1 MKLKHR
7 LMMSLGLLT
16 LLSLLIGA
24 VGIWGV
30 RTLNQNLA
38 DIAEINNPE
47 MLAAS
52 ALQNSI
58 QDRMIAIRNVILL
71 SDPQLL
77 ASEVERIKRQEALYR
92 DAHTELGRMFD
103 VEAGT
108 TDEEKRLF
116 VRLGELEGAALPVF
130 NAVLEA
136 GLKNERELATTLAI
150 AKLRP
155 AQRAWIDAAQALK
168 DKEISLNDEASAA
181 AKRSADKAYSTIF
194 GLVMVAL
201 LVSVTVS
208 VLLTRRVMRQLGGDP
223 AEAQAIAGEIA
234 VGNLAFAVDTSGLA
248 SDSLIA
254 SLEQMRV
261 NLNRMVVEIQGSAD
275 TIAHAAAEIADG
287 NSDLSRRT
295 EEQASSLEETAASM
309 EEITSTIGNNSN
321 NAAQGQG
328 VAESALRMASAGSV
342 VVQRVIAAMDKVSDG
357 STRMTEVITTIEG
370 FAFQTNI
377 LALNAAVEAAR
388 AGEQGRGFAVVAS
401 EVRALAQRCAAAS
414 QEIRNLIMGSA
425 TDIGNGTAAV
435 DEAGRAM
442 SDISDAIGRVGG
454 IMREVVAASV
464 EQRAGVEQVNAAI
477 ISMDDVTQQNAA
489 LVEQA
494 TAAAHAL
501 AGQAEGLRAAVA
513 RFKVVPLTQASAAG
527 KPVKLLN

>member
-1 MKLKHR
+1 MQLKHR
-7 LMMSLGLLT
+7 LIVSLGLLT
-16 LLSLLIGA
+16 LLSLLIGG
-24 VGIWGV
+24 VGISGV
-30 RTLNQNLA
+30 RTLYRNLG
-38 DIAEINNPE
+38 DIADVNNPE
-47 MLAAS
+47 MLFAS

-71 SDPQLL
+71 TDPQMV
-77 ASEVERIKRQEALYR
+77 AAEVERIKRQETVYR
-92 DAHTELGRMFD
+92 DSYSGLGNMFD
-103 VEAGT
+103 AEAGT
-108 TDEEKRLF
+108 TEEEKRLF
-116 VRLGELEGAALPVF
+116 AKLGELEAAAQPAF
-130 NAVLEA
+130 AAVLDA
-136 GLKNERELATTLAI
+136 GLKNERELATRLAI
-150 AKLRP
+150 DRLRP

-168 DKEISLNDEASAA
+168 DKEIKLNEEASAA
-181 AKRSADKAYSTIF
+181 AKSAADKAYTTILLLVVVA
-194 GLVMVAL
+194 LVM
-201 LVSVTVS
+201 SVTVS
-208 VLLTRRVMRQLGGDP
+208 VLLTRGVMRQLGGDP

-234 VGNLAFAVDTSGLA
+234 AGNLAFVVDTSQMA
-248 SDSLIA
+248 NDSLIA

-261 NLNRMVVEIQGSAD
+261 SLNRMVAEIKGSAD

-328 VAESALRMASAGSV
+328 VAESALQMATTGGD

-357 STRMTEVITTIEG
+357 STRMTEVIATIEG
-370 FAFQTNI
+370 IAFQTNI

-414 QEIRNLIMGSA
+414 QEIRNLIMGSVS
-425 TDIGNGTAAV
+425 DINSGAAAV

-442 SDISDAIGRVGG
+442 SGISDAIGRVSG

-501 AGQAEGLRAAVA
+501 AGQAEGLRATVA
-513 RFKVVPLTQASAAG
+513 RFKVGSLTSADRQ
-527 KPVKLLN
+527 PVKLLN

>member
-1 MKLKHR
+1 MQLKHR
-7 LMMSLGLLT
+7 LVVSLGLLS
-16 LLSLLIGA
+16 LLSLLIGG
-24 VGIWGV
+24 VGISGV
-30 RTLNQNLA
+30 RTLNRNLD
-38 DIAEINNPE
+38 DIADINNPE
-47 MLAAS
+47 MLFAS

-71 SDPQLL
+71 TDPQMV
-77 ASEVERIKRQEALYR
+77 APEVERIKRQETLYR
-92 DAHTELGRMFD
+92 DSYSGLGKMFD
-103 VEAGT
+103 AEAGT

-116 VRLGELEGAALPVF
+116 AKLGELEAAAQPAF
-130 NAVLEA
+130 AAVLDA
-136 GLKNERELATTLAI
+136 GLKNERELATRLAI
-150 AKLRP
+150 DRLRP

-168 DKEISLNDEASAA
+168 DKEIKLNEEASAA
-181 AKRSADKAYSTIF
+181 AKSAADKAYTTILL
-194 GLVMVAL
+194 LVVVAL
-201 LVSVTVS
+201 VVSVTVS
-208 VLLTRRVMRQLGGDP
+208 VLLTRVVMRQLGGDP

-234 VGNLAFAVDTSGLA
+234 AGNLAFAVDTSQMA
-248 SDSLIA
+248 NDSLIA

-261 NLNRMVVEIQGSAD
+261 SLNRMVAEIKGSAD

-309 EEITSTIGNNSN
+309 EEITSTIGNNTN

-328 VAESALRMASAGSV
+328 EAESALQMATTGGD

-357 STRMTEVITTIEG
+357 STRMTEVIATIEG
-370 FAFQTNI
+370 IAFQTNI

-414 QEIRNLIMGSA
+414 QEIRNLIMGSVS
-425 TDIGNGTAAV
+425 DIGSGAAAV

-442 SDISDAIGRVGG
+442 SGISESIGRVSG

-501 AGQAEGLRAAVA
+501 AEQAEGLRATVA
-513 RFKVVPLTQASAAG
+513 RFKVDSLTSADRQ
-527 KPVKLLN
+527 PVKLLN